1 MRPFDRRNQCRPRL
15 KKEEASKHPVPEK
28 KGKAAKPVE
37 QTFEEVKYL
46 KHLIEERI
54 PICVKL
60 TGDEEVFGMLEYYD
74 QRFLRLTRAGAPNL
88 FIFKHDIKYLY
99 EVA

>member
-1 MRPFDRRNQCRPRL
+1 
-15 KKEEASKHPVPEK
+15 VPEK

-46 KHLIEERI
+46 KHLIEEKI
-54 PICVKL
+54 PVCVKL
-60 TGDEEVFGMLEYYD
+60 TGNEEVFGMVEYYD

>member
-1 MRPFDRRNQCRPRL
+1 M
-15 KKEEASKHPVPEK
+15 PEK

-46 KHLIEERI
+46 KHLIEEKI
-54 PICVKL
+54 PVCVKL
-60 TGDEEVFGMLEYYD
+60 TGNEEVFGMVEYYD